1 MALSIAAFKST
12 SKSLNN
18 FLILSVSSLEMLASE
33 VPKVTKAVSKG
44 ATYSTFLAL
53 IIC

>member
-1 MALSIAAFKST
+1 
-12 SKSLNN
+12 
-18 FLILSVSSLEMLASE
+18 MLASE

-53 IIC
+53 IICQNNAEACLVNVSKLAASSYNS